1 MYGFIVLLLCRA
13 LILMPSRMQGICPAV
28 LLIIQPIV
36 AIAPYSLLLLVTLL
50 LLLLLLLLF
59 QEYLF
64 HRCFCHFFFAR
75 GKKVGFCCW
84 TAQHAQLLLRVF
96 CTMFVRQ
103 MHVNRVIQKIRFL
116 PNRKAVWHETKC
128 GTLRRTG
135 QRIHNILLTPVSVVL
150 PKLGRTWSTGSF
162 LVPCRRSGT

>member
-1 MYGFIVLLLCRA
+1 MYGFIVLLLRHA
-13 LILMPSRMQGICPAV
+13 LISMPSAV
-28 LLIIQPIV
+28 LLIIQLIV
-36 AIAPYSLLLLVTLL
+36 AIAPYSLLLLVT

-103 MHVNRVIQKIRFL
+103 MHVNRVILKIRYL
-116 PNRKAVWHETKC
+116 PNWKAVWHETKC
-128 GTLRRTG
+128 GTPRRTG

-150 PKLGRTWSTGSF
+150 PKLGSTWSTGSF